1 MRFEEPT
8 GEQKWAGVRRYTR
21 LQDAYERF
29 MEQEGVPLY
38 RGIGARDVREL
49 TLAPWGRMGGR
60 GAYLQPDGTDGISG
74 HYVVEI
80 PARGELK
87 PERHLYEELY
97 LVIDGHGAAEV
108 WREGGARK
116 HVFEWQPGSL
126 FSPPAN
132 AWHRLYNTTG
142 EPALLMGATTAPHLI
157 NIFQNYKFI
166 FDNPFEFS
174 DRYADDEDYFKPKDQ
189 IEASADTQ
197 RAELRTNFISDVTR
211 MYLPLDN
218 QRSPGYR
225 RVAPKM
231 GGNATWNTTFLA
243 EHASGRYSKAHAHGS
258 GAVLICLGGRGY
270 TYTWPTS
277 LGTRPWEAGKSD
289 LVRRQDYVPGGLVSA
304 APGGGDWFHQHFG
317 VGKEPLRIL
326 ALITS
331 GLRPAQEA
339 AGEEIVSRNLNIQ
352 EGGKSISYGDE
363 DPHIR
368 TEYEGELEKE
378 GVEFRMPASAYA

>member
-1 MRFEEPT
+1 MKFEEPSE
-8 GEQKWAGVRRYTR
+8 GEWAGAKRYSRTAT
-21 LQDAYERF
+21 AYERL
-29 MEQEGVPLY
+29 MEQEGIPLY

-49 TLAPWGRMGGR
+49 ALAAWERTGGR
-60 GAYLQPDGTDGISG
+60 GAFLQPDGTDGVSG

-80 PARGELK
+80 PAREALK

-97 LVIDGHGAAEV
+97 LVIEGHGAAEV
-108 WREGGARK
+108 WQEGSARK
-116 HVFEWQPGSL
+116 HIFEWQPGSL

-157 NIFQNYKFI
+157 NIFQNYRFI
-166 FDNPFEFS
+166 FENPFAFS
-174 DRYADDEDYFKPKDQ
+174 DRYADNEDFFKPKDD
-189 IEASADTQ
+189 ILASPDSQ
-197 RAELRTNFISDVTR
+197 RAELRTNFIADVAR

-231 GGNATWNTTFLA
+231 GGNATWNSTFLA
-243 EHASGRYSKAHAHGS
+243 EHGSGRYSKAHAHAS

-277 LGTRPWEAGKSD
+277 LGTQPWATGKGD
-289 LVRRQDYVPGGLVSA
+289 EVRRQDYVPGGLVSA

-326 ALITS
+326 ALITT
-331 GLRPAQEA
+331 GLRPGQGA
-339 AGEEIVSRNLNIQ
+339 AGEEIVSRNLDLQ
-352 EGGKSISYGDE
+352 EGGQSIAYRDE

-368 TEYEGELEKE
+368 QEYETELEKE
-378 GVEFRMPASAYA
+378 GVEFRMPAAVYA

>member
-1 MRFEEPT
+1 M
-8 GEQKWAGVRRYTR
+8 
-21 LQDAYERF
+21 
-29 MEQEGVPLY
+29 
-38 RGIGARDVREL
+38 REL
-49 TLAPWGRMGGR
+49 TLAPWERMGGR
-60 GAYLQPDGTDGISG
+60 GAYLQPDGTDGVSG

-97 LVIDGHGAAEV
+97 LVIEGHGAAEV
-108 WREGGARK
+108 WREGSARK

-132 AWHRLYNTTG
+132 TWHRLYNTTG

-157 NIFQNYKFI
+157 NMFQNYKFI

-189 IEASADTQ
+189 IEASVDTQ

-243 EHASGRYSKAHAHGS
+243 EHASGRYSKAHAHAS

-270 TYTWPTS
+270 TYTWPTG
-277 LGTRPWEAGKSD
+277 LGTRPWEAGKGD
-289 LVRRQDYVPGGLVSA
+289 MVRRQDYVPGGLVSA

-331 GLRPAQEA
+331 GLRPNQGAE
-339 AGEEIVSRNLNIQ
+339 GEEIVSRNLNIQ
-352 EGGKSISYGDE
+352 EGGYSIGYADE